1 MKKWLLIISATVICV
16 AAAFLYFFSLTPKGD
31 TITSRESILNTAIS
45 KGNEWTIAKE
55 LELGGYIVSGAYSAD
70 NKSTLAIF
78 EPTEMEI
85 TNLVH
90 QQTEIVM
97 RLLWWRCNKRR
108 MV

>member
-55 LELGGYIVSGAYSAD
+55 LELGGYIVSGAYSTD

-78 EPTEMEI
+78 EQQEMET

-97 RLLWWRCNKRR
+97 RLL
-108 MV
+108 VVALQ